1 MLGIFKK
8 WFSKNDEDMAM
19 RLPKAEQ
26 AKFILTVDNIEV
38 GILNCQEGEWM
49 FKYTEEFKKHTDMY
63 KLIVGF
69 PDVNKEYRSDTLWP
83 FFRIRIPGLK
93 QPAIKEILEK
103 ESIDK
108 ENEAALLVRFGRKTI
123 ANPYELYLNS

>member
-49 FKYTEEFKKHTDMY
+49 FKYTEEFKKHTDKY

-108 ENEAALLVRFGRKTI
+108 ENEAALLVRFGQKTI